1 MQQKILVTL
10 FKHIHIKW
18 KVGQRDGYQTCFFL
32 VFIGSNWKEI
42 IFYGGVKWYT
52 LDQCSGPAG
61 SRTCSPACRMLKRSW
76 GFPTSI
82 DHVPILYGQQLFQ
95 KDLDDVIGK
104 KRFLLS
110 NWNSLY
116 AAEYFSIL
124 TAHSRYF
131 MMCSFFMCNY

>member
-32 VFIGSNWKEI
+32 VFIGSNWKEM

-52 LDQCSGPAG
+52 QRISALVLQEVELVHLPAG
-61 SRTCSPACRMLKRSW
+61 CWRRSW
-76 GFPTSI
+76 GLPTSI

-95 KDLDDVIGK
+95 KDLDDVVGK

-124 TAHSRYF
+124 TAHSGYF
-131 MMCSFFMCNY
+131 MMCSFFYV